1 MKRTEV
7 SEAAPGAALDER
19 ARVLALL
26 RRYGWNATSF
36 QVLQPGFR
44 YWFDAAGDACV
55 AYVDTGGAW
64 VAAGAPITSAER
76 IPAVV
81 AGFQSAARAAGRRV
95 CFFATEPRFTEL
107 VPMES
112 LPVGEQPVWDPSH
125 WEDVVRGSR
134 SLREQLRRARSR
146 GVAVREVPAA
156 VLEDPAHPTRRALD
170 GLKSRWLASRRMAP
184 MGFLVQLRPY
194 AFARER
200 RAFAAEVDGTV
211 VGFLAVSPV
220 YAREGWFLQDLLR
233 DPRAPNGTAEALVDA
248 AMRAAAAEGRRYV
261 TLGLAPLSGPVRP
274 WLRLARACGRPL
286 FDFEGLRAFKA
297 KFRPDAWVPIHVAY
311 PQQNG
316 GLAAVYDALRA
327 FARGS
332 LVRFGVATVLRRPRL
347 LVHALAVLLV
357 PWTALLALPAT
368 RDWFPS
374 VQVQWG
380 WVLFDVG
387 LCVGLF
393 SLVRRWRDGLA
404 ALLGSLTAADACLT
418 FVQAVTYNGARAQ
431 GWLDWAVITA
441 AVLAPAAASG
451 LLFLSRDVHLSGQ
464 PSNP

>member
-1 MKRTEV
+1 MNRAEV
-7 SEAAPGAALDER
+7 NAATPEAASAER
-19 ARVLALL
+19 TRVLELL
-26 RRYGWNATSF
+26 RQYGWNATSF
-36 QVLQPGFR
+36 QVLQPGFH
-44 YWFDAAGDACV
+44 YWFDPAGDACV

-64 VAAGAPITSAER
+64 VAAGGPIASPER
-76 IPAVV
+76 LPAVV
-81 AGFQSAARAAGRRV
+81 ASFQAAALEAGRRV
-95 CFFATEPRFTEL
+95 CFFATEPRFTQL
-107 VPMES
+107 VPMEA

-146 GVAVREVPAA
+146 GVSVREVPAP

-170 GLKSRWLASRRMAP
+170 RLKSRWLASRRMAP

-200 RAFAAEVDGTV
+200 RAFAAEVDGQV

-233 DPRAPNGTAEALVDA
+233 DPDAPNGTAETLVDA
-248 AMRAAAAEGRRYV
+248 AMRAAKEAGRRYV

-311 PQQNG
+311 PRRNG
-316 GLAAVYDALRA
+316 GVAALYDALRA

-332 LVRFGVATVLRRPRL
+332 LVRFGLATLLRRPRL
-347 LVHALAVLLV
+347 GVHALAVLLV
-357 PWTALLALPAT
+357 PWTALLALPFT
-368 RDWFPS
+368 RRWFPS
-374 VQVQWG
+374 VSVQWG

-387 LCVGLF
+387 LSVGLF
-393 SLVRRWRDGLA
+393 SLVRRWRDSLATTLGL
-404 ALLGSLTAADACLT
+404 LTATDACLT
-418 FVQAVTYNGARAQ
+418 FVQAATYNAVRARSPV
-431 GWLDWAVITA
+431 DWAVITA
-441 AVLAPAAASG
+441 AVLAPAAASA
-451 LLFLSRDVHLSGQ
+451 LLFHSRQ
-464 PSNP
+464 PSSA

>member
-1 MKRTEV
+1 MNRVEFAGHGEV
-7 SEAAPGAALDER
+7 SADER
-19 ARVLALL
+19 ARVLGLL

-36 QVLQPGFR
+36 QVLHPGFH
-44 YWFDAAGDACV
+44 YWFDPAGDACM

-64 VAAGAPITSAER
+64 VTAGSPISAPERLAE
-76 IPAVV
+76 VV
-81 AGFQSAARAAGRRV
+81 TRFREAARAAGRRV
-95 CFFATEPRFTEL
+95 CFFATESRFTQL
-107 VPMES
+107 APMEA
-112 LPVGEQPVWDPSH
+112 LPIGEQPVWDPAH

-134 SLREQLRRARSR
+134 SLREQLRRARKH
-146 GVAVREVPAA
+146 GVSVRELPAP
-156 VLEDPAHPTRRALD
+156 VLEDPAHPTRQAVER
-170 GLKSRWLASRRMAP
+170 LKERWLASRRMAP
-184 MGFLVQLRPY
+184 MGFLVQLGPY

-200 RAFAAEVDGTV
+200 RAFVAEVDGKV

-233 DPRAPNGTAEALVDA
+233 DSHAPNGTAETLVDA

-261 TLGLAPLSGPVRP
+261 TLGLAPLAGPVRP

-297 KFRPDAWVPIHVAY
+297 KFRPDAWVPIHLAY
-311 PQQNG
+311 PTRGG
-316 GLAAVYDALRA
+316 GLVALYDALRA

-347 LVHALAVLLV
+347 LVHALATLLV

-368 RDWFPS
+368 RRWFPS
-374 VQVQWG
+374 AQVQWG

-387 LCVGLF
+387 LTVGLF

-404 ALLGSLTAADACLT
+404 MGLGALTAADACLT
-418 FVQAVTYNGARAQ
+418 FLQAVTYNGARAR
-431 GWLDWAVITA
+431 GVLDWAVITA
-441 AVLAPAAASG
+441 AVLAPAAASR
-451 LLFLSRDVHLSGQ
+451 LLFRSRDVHLSGRQ
-464 PSNP
+464 A